1 MTPFANTCRAEGPV
15 LQHSALPTLKAIVAR
30 TFVSLA
36 VAVAVPAVLFWATLV
51 LFGVYGAVSV
61 ALVWM
66 CGAMCWR
73 WASGRQVS
81 RLLLLTL
88 GIMTIR
94 TCFTLATGNTF
105 VYFVQPVFADAAV
118 AAVFL
123 GSLWTAQPIVAR
135 IAPDFY
141 PIDAGIASRPRVHRL
156 FRRLTLLWGLVIV
169 VKASVT
175 LWLLLS
181 QTMVN
186 FVLIKSGA
194 IMTLTLVAAAVTIA
208 LSAIVGRQ
216 EGLLANSAGQASRTS
231 ESSGR
236 EQAPSLA

>member
-1 MTPFANTCRAEGPV
+1 MTPLGDISQTQPPV
-15 LQHSALPTLKAIVAR
+15 APHSALPTLRAIVVR

-36 VAVAVPAVLFWATLV
+36 VAVAVPAVLFWTTLV
-51 LFGVYGAVSV
+51 LFGVYGAVGV

-73 WASGRQVS
+73 WASGRRVS

-94 TCFTLATGNTF
+94 TCFTLVTGNTF

-118 AAVFL
+118 AAIFL

-141 PIDAGIASRPRVHRL
+141 PLDAAVASRPRVHRL
-156 FRRLTLLWGLVIV
+156 FRRLTLMWGLVIV
-169 VKASVT
+169 VKGSVT

-181 QTMVN
+181 QSMVD
-186 FVLIKSGA
+186 FVLIKGA
-194 IMTLTLVAAAVTIA
+194 VIMTLTLVAAAATIA

-216 EGLLANSAGQASRTS
+216 EGLLASSA
-231 ESSGR
+231 
-236 EQAPSLA
+236 AP